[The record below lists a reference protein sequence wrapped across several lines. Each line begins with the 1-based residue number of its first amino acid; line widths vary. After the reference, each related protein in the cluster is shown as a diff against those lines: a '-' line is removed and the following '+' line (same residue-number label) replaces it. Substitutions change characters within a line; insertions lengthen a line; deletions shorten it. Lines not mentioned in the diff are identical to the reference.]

1 MGITPAES
9 SALAH
14 YGVKGMRWGVR
25 RSSKPTGP
33 EDITLKTVP
42 GKRVS
47 AQGGRRHPASEDA
60 RTVAVYK
67 QKARKSTVDSLSNK
81 ELQALVNRMNLEQN
95 YSRLTT
101 DQLAPGKRFVD
112 KFMNDKFMNDN
123 KFRKKTLNATVD
135 TISVVSAVTT
145 MGKTIKKIKF

>member
-1 MGITPAES
+1 MGITSAKS

-25 RSSKPTGP
+25 RSNSKSTGP

-47 AQGGRRHPASEDA
+47 AKGGGRHPASEDA
-60 RTVAVYK
+60 RTAAIYK

-95 YSRLTT
+95 YSRLTA
-101 DQLAPGKRFVD
+101 DQLSPGRRLVD
-112 KFMNDKFMNDN
+112 KFMNDK
-123 KFRKKTLNATVD
+123 KFRNKTVD
-135 TISVVSAVTT
+135 TISSVAAVTT
-145 MGKTIKKIKF
+145 MGKTIKKIKL

>member
-1 MGITPAES
+1 MGITPSES

-25 RSSKPTGP
+25 RSKSRSTGP
-33 EDITLKTVP
+33 EEVTLKTVP

-60 RTVAVYK
+60 RTAAIYK

-95 YSRLTT
+95 YSRLTA
-101 DQLAPGKRFVD
+101 DQLSPGRRFVN
-112 KFMNDKFMNDN
+112 KFMNDK
-123 KFRKKTLNATVD
+123 KFRNKTVD
-135 TISVVSAVTT
+135 TISSVAAVTT
-145 MGKTIKKIKF
+145 MGKTIKKIKL

>member
-1 MGITPAES
+1 MDITLSES

-67 QKARKSTVDSLSNK
+67 QKAKKSTVDSLSNK

-101 DQLAPGKRFVD
+101 DQLSPGKRFVD
-112 KFMNDKFMNDN
+112 KFMNDN
-123 KFRKKTLNATVD
+123 KYRKKTLNATVD
-135 TISVVSAVTT
+135 TISTVAAVTT

>member
-1 MGITPAES
+1 MGITPSES

-60 RTVAVYK
+60 RTVAIYK

-95 YSRLTT
+95 YSRLTA
-101 DQLAPGKRFVD
+101 DQLFPGKRFAD
-112 KFMNDKFMNDN
+112 KFINDK
-123 KFRKKTLNATVD
+123 KFRNKTVD
-135 TISVVSAVTT
+135 TISKTAGVISTVSAVAT
-145 MGKTIKKIKF
+145 MGKTIKKIKL

>member
-1 MGITPAES
+1 MDITLSES

-25 RSSKPTGP
+25 RSSSKSTGP

-47 AQGGRRHPASEDA
+47 AKGGGRHPASEDA
-60 RTVAVYK
+60 RTAAIYK

-95 YSRLTT
+95 YSRLTA
-101 DQLAPGKRFVD
+101 DQLSPGRRLVD
-112 KFMNDKFMNDN
+112 KFMNDK
-123 KFRKKTLNATVD
+123 KFRNKTVD
-135 TISVVSAVTT
+135 TISTVAAVTT
-145 MGKTIKKIKF
+145 MGKTIKKIKL

>member
-1 MGITPAES
+1 MGITPSES

-25 RSSKPTGP
+25 RSSSKSTGP
-33 EDITLKTVP
+33 EEVTLKTVP
-42 GKRVS
+42 GKRVT

-60 RTVAVYK
+60 RTAAIYK

-95 YSRLTT
+95 YSRLTA
-101 DQLAPGKRFVD
+101 DQLSPGRRLVD
-112 KFMNDKFMNDN
+112 KFMNDK
-123 KFRKKTLNATVD
+123 KFRNKTVD
-135 TISVVSAVTT
+135 TISSVAAVTT
-145 MGKTIKKIKF
+145 MGKTIKKIKL

>member
-1 MGITPAES
+1 MGITPSES

-25 RSSKPTGP
+25 RSKSRSTGP
-33 EDITLKTVP
+33 EEVTLKTVP

-60 RTVAVYK
+60 RTAAIYK

-95 YSRLTT
+95 YSRLTA
-101 DQLAPGKRFVD
+101 DQLSPGRRLVN
-112 KFMNDKFMNDN
+112 KFMNDK
-123 KFRKKTLNATVD
+123 KFRNKTVD
-135 TISVVSAVTT
+135 TISTVAAATT
-145 MGKTIKKIKF
+145 MGKTIKKIKL

>member
-25 RSSKPTGP
+25 RSSSKSTGP

-47 AQGGRRHPASEDA
+47 AKGGGRHPASEDA
-60 RTVAVYK
+60 RTAAIYK

-95 YSRLTT
+95 YSRLTA
-101 DQLAPGKRFVD
+101 DQLSPGKRFV
-112 KFMNDKFMNDN
+112 NKFMNDN
-123 KFRKKTLNATVD
+123 KFRKKTLNTTVD
-135 TISVVSAVTT
+135 TISTVSAVAT
-145 MGKTIKKIKF
+145 MGKTIKKIKL

>member
-1 MGITPAES
+1 MGITLSKS

-25 RSSKPTGP
+25 RSSSKSTGP

-47 AQGGRRHPASEDA
+47 AKGGGRHPASEDA
-60 RTVAVYK
+60 RTAAIYK

-95 YSRLTT
+95 YSRLTA
-101 DQLAPGKRFVD
+101 DQLSPGRRLVD
-112 KFMNDKFMNDN
+112 KFMNDK
-123 KFRKKTLNATVD
+123 KFRNKTVD
-135 TISVVSAVTT
+135 TISSVAAVTT
-145 MGKTIKKIKF
+145 MGKTIKKIKL